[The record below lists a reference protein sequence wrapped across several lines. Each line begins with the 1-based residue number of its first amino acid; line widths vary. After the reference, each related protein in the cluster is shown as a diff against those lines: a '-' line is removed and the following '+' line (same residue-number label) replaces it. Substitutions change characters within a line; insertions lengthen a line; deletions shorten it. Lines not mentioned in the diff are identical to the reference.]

1 MKMKKLYTVGKWLS
15 MPFYY
20 IHKLLHFLDATDLA
34 GLIITGGSGF
44 LFLGA
49 FLMNLNLKDGE
60 ILSDVLFFF
69 LCFFFFAVSSSLL
82 YMAKSIIFAV
92 ALRILYPFAKLYMHC
107 AARCTMDEE
116 KFAERN
122 EREYATN
129 PEECIEP
136 LERNI
141 GSMSRFMPGCGMMDK
156 K

>member
-60 ILSDVLFFF
+60 FLSDVLFFF
-69 LCFFFFAVSSSLL
+69 LCFFRFSFNRFFNFWSFSL
-82 YMAKSIIFAV
+82 INWFND
-92 ALRILYPFAKLYMHC
+92 C
-107 AARCTMDEE
+107 W
-116 KFAERN
+116 
-122 EREYATN
+122 
-129 PEECIEP
+129 
-136 LERNI
+136 
-141 GSMSRFMPGCGMMDK
+141 
-156 K
+156 